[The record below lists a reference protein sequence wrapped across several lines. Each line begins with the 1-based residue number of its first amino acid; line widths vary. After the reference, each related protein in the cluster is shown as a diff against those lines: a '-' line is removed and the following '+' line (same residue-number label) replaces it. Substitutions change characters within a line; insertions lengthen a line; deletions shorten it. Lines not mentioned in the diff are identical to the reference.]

1 MGRKKIAIK
10 RITDER
16 VRKVTFSKR
25 KGGLV
30 KKAMEL
36 SLLCDCEIGLVI
48 FTPKPDQ
55 KLYKYATNTM
65 ENVVSRYH
73 STTQAVETVH
83 NGNYEGLYEKKGG
96 AKQLEIDQDNIEL
109 QQVGPP
115 VGMAALGALG
125 AMTSHM
131 MAQHGGMQLN
141 GPFTGQMC
149 GPQMGGLVPM
159 DGMMAMDGNT
169 GNKKSLSV
177 TIPRQDQMCTQPMSM
192 GGLSALGAPDSL
204 LGAGEAG
211 LFSMKSLIGS
221 PTDVLP
227 SLGNFFPGSKKDMT
241 PLGNTPSALASF
253 SWANPEADKD
263 DGVDGVS

>member
-55 KLYKYATNTM
+55 KLYKYATNNM

-73 STTQAVETVH
+73 STQSAVETVH
-83 NGNYEGLYEKKGG
+83 NGNYEALYEKKGG
-96 AKQLEIDQDNIEL
+96 AKAIDEAHDNSNI
-109 QQVGPP
+109 VGGPM
-115 VGMAALGALG
+115 GNLGALGALG
-125 AMTSHM
+125 VLGGPAGMLGPAGLAGLPFSSAMSAM
-131 MAQHGGMQLN
+131 
-141 GPFTGQMC
+141 
-149 GPQMGGLVPM
+149 GPQMMPGPM
-159 DGMMAMDGNT
+159 PID

-177 TIPRQDQMCTQPMSM
+177 MIP
-192 GGLSALGAPDSL
+192 GVEGLVPPVLSGPDSL
-204 LGAGEAG
+204 LNTGDAG
-211 LFSMKSLIGS
+211 LFKSLVGS

-227 SLGNFFPGSKKDMT
+227 SPGNFFPGGKEKT
-241 PLGNTPSALASF
+241 PLGNTPTALASF
-253 SWANPEADKD
+253 SWANPDSAKE
-263 DGVDGVS
+263 

>member
-55 KLYKYATNTM
+55 KLYKYATNNM

-73 STTQAVETVH
+73 STQSAVETVH
-83 NGNYEGLYEKKGG
+83 NGNYEALYEKKGG
-96 AKQLEIDQDNIEL
+96 AKAIEEAHDNSNI
-109 QQVGPP
+109 VGGP
-115 VGMAALGALG
+115 GMGASLGALGALG
-125 AMTSHM
+125 VLGGGPAGMLGPAGLAGLPFSGAMSAM
-131 MAQHGGMQLN
+131 
-141 GPFTGQMC
+141 
-149 GPQMGGLVPM
+149 GPQMMPGPMGPAGGPN
-159 DGMMAMDGNT
+159 D

-177 TIPRQDQMCTQPMSM
+177 MIPGSE
-192 GGLSALGAPDSL
+192 GLVPPVLSGPDSL
-204 LGAGEAG
+204 LNAGDAN
-211 LFSMKSLIGS
+211 LFKTLVGS

-227 SLGNFFPGSKKDMT
+227 SPGNFFPGGNKEKT
-241 PLGNTPSALASF
+241 PLGNTPTALASF
-253 SWANPEADKD
+253 SWANPDSAKD
-263 DGVDGVS
+263 AS